1 MGGNPTIRQ
10 SGKFGISRR
19 SSEGDMAVADCTE
32 ILQRFEAEYPRRT
45 ALSEAERASLNG
57 DFDEAMRLI
66 ANFDSFA
73 EADGQ
78 LKKLCEIQEVMA
90 ALAFKHGIEL
100 SSRQREIVRE
110 YDRCDD
116 EAVRRDAFQ
125 KIKGAKY
132 PWRIAE

>member
-1 MGGNPTIRQ
+1 
-10 SGKFGISRR
+10 
-19 SSEGDMAVADCTE
+19 MAVAECIE
-32 ILQRFEAEYPRRT
+32 ILRRFEAEYPRRT
-45 ALSEAERASLNG
+45 ALSDTERASLNCHL
-57 DFDEAMRLI
+57 DEAMRLI
-66 ANFDSFA
+66 ANFGSF
-73 EADGQ
+73 EKVDGQ

-116 EAVRRDAFQ
+116 EAVRRDTFQ
-125 KIKGAKY
+125 KIKNATF